1 MPFQPEFP
9 GFCSIARSAP
19 TLSNALEAY
28 PHVSSRTISRYA
40 KRIGRAG
47 EHLVDSILTRY
58 GDHILTAPED
68 EPFDRLVRRGDRHV
82 TIQVKTS
89 ARAVDGFYKFSMK
102 RGYSGSPKGIRS
114 YGAGDYDIA
123 ALVALPENVVF
134 FSADRRESYRISL
147 DQIAGLRAHP
157 RASYLCAL
165 EEIGLLEPGM
175 SEGAPP
181 EPGLSA
187 F

>member
-1 MPFQPEFP
+1 MPFQPELP
-9 GFCSIARSAP
+9 GFSSPARPEPA
-19 TLSNALEAY
+19 LSNALEAY
-28 PHVSSRTISRYA
+28 PDVSATTICRHA

-58 GDHILTAPED
+58 GDHILAAPED

-102 RGYSGSPKGIRS
+102 RGYAGSPKGIRS
-114 YGAGDYDIA
+114 YGANDYDIA
-123 ALVALPENVVF
+123 ALVALPENVVL
-134 FSADRRESYRISL
+134 FSADRRESHRISL
-147 DQIAGLRAHP
+147 DQIQALRERP
-157 RASYLCAL
+157 RASYLRAL
-165 EEIGLLEPGM
+165 EEIGLIGPDEP
-175 SEGAPP
+175 EAAPP
-181 EPGLSA
+181 SPGSPA